1 MPELCVLP
9 SPFLSAASLSL
20 CPSLSPPFLSGCLS
34 LLSLAP
40 PVSLSLCLYLFAISL
55 CASPRR
61 VLTANNAPRD
71 ALENIHFS
79 CRGEAR
85 EPRVAFEIYFPLKL
99 PMHRTPSL
107 SLSPGNQA
115 RHRRRTCPTFRQ
127 QPPRRVRPATYS
139 PAPGL
144 DRELFQRWH
153 TVVGGAPL
161 LAAFVARYLI
171 PSATRDTTNHPEELP
186 A

>member
-9 SPFLSAASLSL
+9 SPFLSAV
-20 CPSLSPPFLSGCLS
+20 CPSLSLS
-34 LLSLAP
+34 LSLFLFLF
-40 PVSLSLCLYLFAISL
+40 LSLCLYLFAISL

-99 PMHRTPSL
+99 PMHRTLSSLLPRERGPSPADL
-107 SLSPGNQA
+107 SDVSPTAAATRSSGNLF
-115 RHRRRTCPTFRQ
+115 TCPRTRSW
-127 QPPRRVRPATYS
+127 AIWW
-139 PAPGL
+139 L
-144 DRELFQRWH
+144 LELLR
-153 TVVGGAPL
+153 
-161 LAAFVARYLI
+161 VARWFRRMISDPFYKFLLCF
-171 PSATRDTTNHPEELP
+171 TTSCGFLQQEL
-186 A
+186 